1 MTADGLKMLVTASII
16 AVVTGLPFFI
26 DIAGYSI
33 WACVGL
39 IGVVFALS
47 GAFGFWGARYAA
59 GRCEP
64 QRKPRSPYRRTA
76 RRRMLRHWNP
86 RRLRAPARRHHAY
99 SQT

>member
-64 QRKPRSPYRRTA
+64 CPSSKFSGQMRS
-76 RRRMLRHWNP
+76 
-86 RRLRAPARRHHAY
+86 
-99 SQT
+99 